1 MRPLTLYLVLYNALS
16 LIGWTAVL
24 SLTLAHVF
32 LGDASGA
39 FSRAASLHATGVG
52 RLLYLVETA
61 SVLEIAHA
69 ALGWVR
75 SPLATTS
82 LQVCARLIVLWLVTA
97 RFPAAQADFGYA
109 LMAAAWA
116 SAELPRYAFYLAKLG
131 GGTPPRW
138 LTLARYSCFIVLYPL
153 GIAGEVREIWVSLPG
168 AGEHALPGGLSY
180 FHFLVSLLV
189 LYLPG
194 SPIMIS
200 HMLAQRKKELAKMA
214 EPKSA
219 SKMV

>member
-1 MRPLTLYLVLYNALS
+1 MLGGNCRDAQQDGGVPAQRQPDALVAGEFAGAHAHSRPHVRDAMSAARLGRQPQLRKARRRRRRVLAE
-16 LIGWTAVL
+16 IEERRKCVAA
-24 SLTLAHVF
+24 LAH
-32 LGDASGA
+32 S
-39 FSRAASLHATGVG
+39 ATQG
-52 RLLYLVETA
+52 
-61 SVLEIAHA
+61 
-69 ALGWVR
+69 
-75 SPLATTS
+75 
-82 LQVCARLIVLWLVTA
+82 CA
-97 RFPAAQADFGYA
+97 G
-109 LMAAAWA
+109 
-116 SAELPRYAFYLAKLG
+116 
-131 GGTPPRW
+131 
-138 LTLARYSCFIVLYPL
+138 CPL